1 MLMLDW
7 IRMHLKL
14 TAVKIYQAI
23 QKAMDY
29 VYMNKRETGSWMKRK
44 NLELK
49 LWRKVSEKIPDLG
62 EFNFRRQSFLDL
74 NISKKYLTQ
83 YTPDLLELNQNT
95 LLPL

>member
-1 MLMLDW
+1 MLMLEW

-29 VYMNKRETGSWMKRK
+29 VYMNKRETGSWMKGK

-49 LWRKVSEKIPDLG
+49 LWCKVSEKIPDLG
-62 EFNFRRQSFLDL
+62 DFNFRRQSFLDL